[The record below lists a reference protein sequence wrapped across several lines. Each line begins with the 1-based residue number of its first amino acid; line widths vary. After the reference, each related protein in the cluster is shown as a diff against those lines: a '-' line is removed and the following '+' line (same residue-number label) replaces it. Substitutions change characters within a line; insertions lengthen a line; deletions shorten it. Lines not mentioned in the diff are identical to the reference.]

1 MLDED
6 SNLDVLIDVDD
17 DRWLEWYSADQWHI
31 LLHKIIQQ
39 VLNQFSF
46 VSKFE
51 VSILLTNNDEI
62 HKLNKQFRNKDR
74 PTNVLSFPSL
84 TEEELRIINKNS
96 LQPNMLGDLALAF
109 ETLLCESLVEKKTFL
124 DHFNHLVVHGI
135 LHLLGYDHE
144 TDDDAECMQKK
155 EIMILNTLNIN
166 NPYQ

>member
-109 ETLLCESLVEKKTFL
+109 ETLLSESLVEKKTFL

>member
-62 HKLNKQFRNKDR
+62 HKLNR
-74 PTNVLSFPSL
+74 
-84 TEEELRIINKNS
+84 
-96 LQPNMLGDLALAF
+96 
-109 ETLLCESLVEKKTFL
+109 
-124 DHFNHLVVHGI
+124 
-135 LHLLGYDHE
+135 
-144 TDDDAECMQKK
+144 
-155 EIMILNTLNIN
+155 
-166 NPYQ
+166 